1 MVKLL
6 DPSNN
11 LIRVIDQILGLKD
24 SESLE
29 LMRYLKLEASWIL
42 VNISVA
48 PHEVIEVIFK
58 SEFKFVENLN
68 QILKS
73 DDV

>member
-1 MVKLL
+1 MSQLL

-11 LIRVIDQILGLKD
+11 LIRMIDQILGLEQAAD
-24 SESLE
+24 P

-48 PHEVIEVIFK
+48 SQNEI
-58 SEFKFVENLN
+58 
-68 QILKS
+68 
-73 DDV
+73 